1 MPVGRPAA
9 PAEPGRPADDGPL
22 LVAVDF
28 SPDSEAAL
36 RWAARL
42 ASDLRAPLLVLHVIH
57 DPAET
62 PGTYARAAAA
72 PLERVEDVARTMLED
87 FVRRVRE
94 QEPALRVLERAELCI
109 VRGLP
114 EGRILEL
121 ADQRGARLVVM
132 GGRGRTRLADLL
144 LGSKTERVARLA
156 RAPVAIIKGESERE

>member
-1 MPVGRPAA
+1 MPVGHPAVRT
-9 PAEPGRPADDGPL
+9 EPGESTGDAPL

-36 RWAARL
+36 RWAARI
-42 ASDLRAPLLVLHVIH
+42 APQLRAPLLVLHVIH
-57 DPAET
+57 DPGET

-72 PLERVEDVARTMLED
+72 PLERVENVARTMLED
-87 FVRRVRE
+87 LVRRVRE
-94 QEPALRVLERAELCI
+94 EEPALRELEKAELCI

-121 ADQRGARLVVM
+121 ADQRRPRLIVM
-132 GGRGRTRLADLL
+132 GGRGRTRLADFL

-156 RAPVAIIKGESERE
+156 RAPVAIIKSESEPG

>member
-1 MPVGRPAA
+1 MDRPVART
-9 PAEPGRPADDGPL
+9 EPGEAVGEAPL

-28 SPDSEAAL
+28 SPDSGVAL

-42 ASDLRAPLLVLHVIH
+42 AAQIHAPLLVLHVIH
-57 DPAET
+57 DPGEA

-87 FVRRVRE
+87 FVRQVRE
-94 QEPALRVLERAELCI
+94 REPALRELAKAELCI

-121 ADQRGARLVVM
+121 ADERRARLIVM

-156 RAPVAIIKGESERE
+156 RAPVAIIKRESAAE

>member
-1 MPVGRPAA
+1 MPTGDA
-9 PAEPGRPADDGPL
+9 PL
-22 LVAVDF
+22 LVGVDF

-42 ASDLRAPLLVLHVIH
+42 ASQLRAPLLVLHVIH
-57 DPAET
+57 DPAEA

-72 PLERVEDVARTMLED
+72 PLERAEDVARTMLEG
-87 FVRRVRE
+87 FVGRVRE
-94 QEPALRVLERAELCI
+94 QEPALRELAEAELCI

-121 ADQRGARLVVM
+121 ADERRARLVVM

-144 LGSKTERVARLA
+144 LGSKTERVARMA
-156 RAPVAIIKGESERE
+156 CAPVAIIKAGREPD